1 MTEANDSLREDDREG
16 KKKKK
21 KNTSEAGEEVREKH

>member
-16 KKKKK
+16 KKKQKK
-21 KNTSEAGEEVREKH
+21 KKSELVEK